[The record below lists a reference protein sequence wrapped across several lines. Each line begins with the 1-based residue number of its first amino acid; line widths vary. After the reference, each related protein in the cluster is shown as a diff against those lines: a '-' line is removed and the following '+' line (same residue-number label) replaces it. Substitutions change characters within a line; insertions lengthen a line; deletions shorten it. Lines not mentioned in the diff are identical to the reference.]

1 MEAVT
6 SSPLFGIV
14 LSILAYA
21 VGVWLNRKAKTPLVN
36 PLLVAIILVALVLLA
51 FHIPLEHYQAGGDFI
66 ALFLAPATASL
77 ALSVYRQREILKK
90 NLFPVLLGCA
100 AGSLTSMLSVYGL
113 CRAFRLDEKLTGLYA
128 AQVCHD
134 AYRDGDFQA
143 AWRNRPG
150 DGSRRDHNWNFGL
163 HAGTL
168 ADQSVPGKKSGSRWS
183 GDRNRQPCGRNQQGG
198 GNWRNGGRYERHRHW
213 DFRCIYCAAGHAA
226 ALIFYRKSSG
236 WSRL

>member
-66 ALFLAPATASL
+66 ALFLAL
-77 ALSVYRQREILKK
+77 AVYRQREILKK

-113 CRAFRLDEKLTGLYA
+113 CRAFRLDEKLTASMLPKSVTTPIAMEISRQHGGIVPVTVA
-128 AQVCHD
+128 AVIIT
-134 AYRDGDFQA
+134 GIL
-143 AWRNRPG
+143 
-150 DGSRRDHNWNFGL
+150 GSM
-163 HAGTL
+163 L
-168 ADQSVPGKKSGSRWS
+168 APLLIKA
-183 GDRNRQPCGRNQQGG
+183 
-198 GNWRNGGRYERHRHW
+198 
-213 DFRCIYCAAGHAA
+213 FRVKNPVAAGVAIGTASHAVGTSKA
-226 ALIFYRKSSG
+226 VEIGETEGAMSG
-236 WSRL
+236 IAIGISGVFTVLLAMLLP

>member
-51 FHIPLEHYQAGGDFI
+51 FHIPLEHYQAGG
-66 ALFLAPATASL
+66 
-77 ALSVYRQREILKK
+77 EILKK

-113 CRAFRLDEKLTGLYA
+113 CRAFRLDEKLTASMLPKSVTTPIAMEISRQHGGIVPVTVA
-128 AQVCHD
+128 AVIIT
-134 AYRDGDFQA
+134 GIL
-143 AWRNRPG
+143 
-150 DGSRRDHNWNFGL
+150 GSM
-163 HAGTL
+163 L
-168 ADQSVPGKKSGSRWS
+168 APLLIKA
-183 GDRNRQPCGRNQQGG
+183 
-198 GNWRNGGRYERHRHW
+198 
-213 DFRCIYCAAGHAA
+213 FRVKNPVAAGVAIGTASHAVGTSKA
-226 ALIFYRKSSG
+226 VEIGETEGAMSG
-236 WSRL
+236 IAIGISGVFTVLLAMLLP

>member
-90 NLFPVLLGCA
+90 EFVSGAPGLRRLLTYFYA
-100 AGSLTSMLSVYGL
+100 QRVWVMPGL
-113 CRAFRLDEKLTGLYA
+113 
-128 AQVCHD
+128 
-134 AYRDGDFQA
+134 
-143 AWRNRPG
+143 
-150 DGSRRDHNWNFGL
+150 
-163 HAGTL
+163 
-168 ADQSVPGKKSGSRWS
+168 
-183 GDRNRQPCGRNQQGG
+183 
-198 GNWRNGGRYERHRHW
+198 
-213 DFRCIYCAAGHAA
+213 
-226 ALIFYRKSSG
+226 
-236 WSRL
+236 

>member
-1 MEAVT
+1 MMEAVT

-113 CRAFRLDEKLTGLYA
+113 CRAFRLDEKLTGLL
-128 AQVCHD
+128 CC
-134 AYRDGDFQA
+134 
-143 AWRNRPG
+143 PSL
-150 DGSRRDHNWNFGL
+150 SRRL
-163 HAGTL
+163 
-168 ADQSVPGKKSGSRWS
+168 SRWRFPGS
-183 GDRNRQPCGRNQQGG
+183 M
-198 GNWRNGGRYERHRHW
+198 EE
-213 DFRCIYCAAGHAA
+213 
-226 ALIFYRKSSG
+226 SS
-236 WSRL
+236 R